1 MSRDHCIP
9 SVNAEDSLKGCNDP
23 LGHYMISINRNF
35 GGRLIMVKNL
45 QDTTTLH
52 NGVKMPW
59 FGLGVFKVE
68 EGPELVNAV
77 KVAIKHGYRSIDTA
91 AIYENEEGVGQG
103 IREGLKEAGIS
114 REDLFVTSKV
124 WNADLGYESTIAA
137 YETSLKKLGLEYL
150 DLYLIH
156 WPVQGKYKEAWKA
169 LETLYKEGKVKAI
182 GVSNFQIHHLKDV
195 IKDAEVKPMVN
206 QVECHP
212 RLTQQEVQAFCKE
225 QGIQLEAWS
234 PLMQGELLDNEV
246 LQEIATKYGKS
257 VAQVILRW
265 DLQNGIV
272 TIPKSTKEH
281 RIVENS
287 SVFDFELTEEDMN
300 RISDLNQNHRVGP
313 DPDNFDF

>member
-1 MSRDHCIP
+1 
-9 SVNAEDSLKGCNDP
+9 
-23 LGHYMISINRNF
+23 
-35 GGRLIMVKNL
+35 MVKNL

-77 KVAIKHGYRSIDTA
+77 KVAVKHGYRSIDTA

-137 YETSLKKLGLEYL
+137 YEKSLKKLGLEYL

-156 WPVQGKYKEAWKA
+156 WPVEGKYKEAWRA

-182 GVSNFQIHHLKDV
+182 GVSNFQIHHLKDLME
-195 IKDAEVKPMVN
+195 DAEVKPMVN

-212 RLTQQEVQAFCKE
+212 RLTQKEVQAFCKE

-246 LQEIATKYGKS
+246 LQAIATNHGKS

-287 SVFDFELTEEDMN
+287 SVFDFELTEEEMN
-300 RISDLNQNHRVGP
+300 QIDGLNQNHRVGP